1 MSLFTVL
8 CTLKDPRK
16 QGFNT
21 LHPLTSILLLC
32 VCAVLCGAEDYEEI
46 HDYGKNKLTF
56 LSTFIDFPHGIPSK
70 DTIERVLEAIDSTAF
85 NACFMRW
92 VRECLCL
99 RFEQIGIDGK
109 TVCGSRRHDGSPLH
123 VISAAA
129 TELGISL
136 GQVHTTGKGNE
147 IKAIKDL
154 LPLLNLTDK
163 TVTIDAI
170 GCQVE
175 IIAQIA
181 DLGGRYA
188 IALEANQGN
197 LHEDVGVLMS
207 RDVRCPATDAFSK
220 IDKQGSKIV
229 NYEVTVAQKV
239 HWIVDVEKWAKLEG
253 FIKVVCRTEHLITQK
268 ITNETRL
275 YLHSIPNLTAAGAY
289 DITRGH
295 WGIENKIHWVLD
307 VVLNE
312 DAHCVHHPQA
322 AQNLSILR
330 KIVVNVLQM
339 DKTPKKSKKK
349 KIKNAAWNDDFLKN
363 LLQHIVN
370 SE

>member
-1 MSLFTVL
+1 MTLSAALSS
-8 CTLKDPRK
+8 LKDPRK

-21 LHPLTSILLLC
+21 LHPLKSILLLS
-32 VCAVLCGAEDYEEI
+32 VCGVLCGAEDYEEI

-56 LSTFIDFPHGIPSK
+56 LSGFIDFPYGIPSK
-70 DTIERVLEAIDSTAF
+70 YTIERVLESIDSTAF
-85 NACFMRW
+85 NACFMQW
-92 VRECLCL
+92 VQESLCP

-147 IKAIKDL
+147 IKAIKEL

-163 TVTIDAI
+163 VVSIDAI

-181 DLGGRYA
+181 DLGGDYV

-197 LHEDVGVLMS
+197 LYEDVSVMMS
-207 RDVRCPATDAFSK
+207 RDVPCPEINKYCK

-229 NYEVTVAQKV
+229 NYEVTVAPKT
-239 HWIVDVEKWAKLEG
+239 HWIVDVDKWVKLYG
-253 FIKVVCRTEHLITQK
+253 FIKVECKTEHLITKKQ
-268 ITNETRL
+268 TTEVRL
-275 YLHSIPNLTAAGAY
+275 YLNSISNLTAMRAY
-289 DITRGH
+289 QITRGH
-295 WGIENKIHWVLD
+295 WGIENKVHWVLD

-312 DAHCVHHPQA
+312 DAHRVHQQQA

-330 KIVVNVLQM
+330 KIAVNVLQM
-339 DKTPKKSKKK
+339 DKTTKKSKKK
-349 KIKNAAWNDDFLKN
+349 KMKNAAWNDEFLMN
-363 LLQHIVN
+363 LLFHIVN
-370 SE
+370 S

>member
-1 MSLFTVL
+1 M
-8 CTLKDPRK
+8 TLLSALSGIKDPRK

-21 LHPLTSILLLC
+21 LHPLSSILLLC
-32 VCAVLCGAEDYEEI
+32 VCSVLCGAEDYEEI
-46 HDYGKNKLTF
+46 HDYGKNKIAF
-56 LSTFIDFPHGIPSK
+56 LRTFIDFPHGIPSK
-70 DTIERVLEAIDSTAF
+70 DTIERVMEAIDSTVF
-85 NACFMRW
+85 NACFMLW
-92 VRECLCL
+92 VRESLSVH
-99 RFEQIGIDGK
+99 FNHIAIDGK

-123 VISAAA
+123 VMSAAA

-163 TVTIDAI
+163 IVSIDAI

-175 IIAQIA
+175 IVQQIA
-181 DLGGRYA
+181 DLGGQYV

-207 RDVRCPATDAFSK
+207 RDVMCTKTEKFSK
-220 IDKQGSKIV
+220 TDKQGSKIV
-229 NYEVTVAQKV
+229 HYEVTIAPKV
-239 HWIVDVEKWAKLEG
+239 HWIVEVDKWAKLEG
-253 FIKVVCRTEHLITQK
+253 FIKVECQTEHLITKK

-275 YLHSIPNLTAAGAY
+275 YLHAIPNLLAAQAY
-289 DITRGH
+289 KITRGH

-312 DAHCVHHPQA
+312 DAHRVHHLQA

-330 KIVVNVLQM
+330 KIAVNVLQM
-339 DKTPKKSKKK
+339 DKTPRKSKKK
-349 KIKNAAWNDDFLKN
+349 KMKNAAWNDDFLKT
-363 LLQHIVN
+363 LLIHIVN
-370 SE
+370 S